1 MADSPSA
8 EELIA
13 HEWGIALETVKSWL
27 HPFAPNPLTTEFLLL
42 LGAGVML
49 GAYSVK
55 EVCDRLGLAPHH
67 AYEAVRF
74 QSVYRWR
81 KMLGE
86 LGYEMAIPLL
96 QELQAKSA
104 ATQSRACGV
113 LAVDDS
119 VLERLSREMGLVWAW
134 YSGRR
139 KRVVRGQDIVGLV
152 LVIGEVV
159 IPLEVRIV
167 SKQGRVTPTKP
178 EIYAQML
185 EHAKARFQQAG
196 IDLQKLATSG
206 DSAFLS
212 EPVQA
217 KCQELKVAG
226 VFGGKNNYVFTIDG
240 ETHKAPHWRTRF
252 AERLE
257 KDRWGC
263 DVPVYRTSAVSPTFG
278 KVTLVFCRRKGEQKV
293 SYFILT
299 QPLRTAEA
307 LHILHQHHWI
317 EVFWKRCKGLF
328 KLADSKLRTPQ
339 GARAGV
345 GIKVVGYLL
354 LLRLQIALKRYR
366 RFARISMD
374 RLVKLCQQFFDPIPV
389 FQEHFHLLPIDN
401 ISIDQYLRAS

>member
-1 MADSPSA
+1 MADASAA

-13 HEWGIALETVKSWL
+13 HELGIALETVKSWL
-27 HPFAPNPLTTEFLLL
+27 QSFAQNPRTTEFLLL

-55 EVCDRLGLAPHH
+55 EVCDRLGLVPHQ
-67 AYEAVRF
+67 AYAALRF

-81 KMLGE
+81 KVLGE
-86 LGYEMAIPLL
+86 LGYEMALPLL
-96 QELQAKSA
+96 QDLQAKSA

-139 KRVVRGQDIVGLV
+139 KRVVRGQDLVGLV

-159 IPLEVRIV
+159 IPLDVRIV
-167 SKQGRVTPTKP
+167 SKQGRGTPTKP

-185 EHAKARFQQAG
+185 AHAQARFQQAG

-212 EPVQA
+212 ELVQA

-226 VFGGKNNYVFTIDG
+226 VFGGKDNYVFTIDG

-252 AERLE
+252 SERLE
-257 KDRWGC
+257 TDRWGC
-263 DVPVYRTSAVSPTFG
+263 EVPVYRTTAVSPTFG
-278 KVTLVFCRRKGEQKV
+278 
-293 SYFILT
+293 
-299 QPLRTAEA
+299 
-307 LHILHQHHWI
+307 
-317 EVFWKRCKGLF
+317 
-328 KLADSKLRTPQ
+328 
-339 GARAGV
+339 
-345 GIKVVGYLL
+345 
-354 LLRLQIALKRYR
+354 QIG
-366 RFARISMD
+366 
-374 RLVKLCQQFFDPIPV
+374 
-389 FQEHFHLLPIDN
+389 
-401 ISIDQYLRAS
+401 RASCRERV

>member
-1 MADSPSA
+1 MADPFRA

-13 HEWGIALETVKSWL
+13 HELGIALESVKTWL
-27 HPFAPNPLTTEFLLL
+27 HPFGQNPRTTEFLLL
-42 LGAGVML
+42 LSAGVLL
-49 GAYSVK
+49 GAYSVN
-55 EVCDRLGLAPHH
+55 EVCDRLGLSPQQ
-67 AYEAVRF
+67 AYAAVRF

-81 KMLGE
+81 KVLGE

-96 QELQAKSA
+96 QELQGKSA
-104 ATQSRACGV
+104 ATQSRACCV

-139 KRVVRGQDIVGLV
+139 KRVVRGQDILGLV

-159 IPLEVRIV
+159 IPLDIRIV

-185 EHAKARFQQAG
+185 EHAQARFQQAG
-196 IDLQKLATSG
+196 LDLRDLATSG

-212 EPVQA
+212 EHVQA
-217 KCQELKVAG
+217 KCQDLKVAG
-226 VFGGKNNYVFTIDG
+226 VFGGKDSYVFTIEG
-240 ETHKAPHWRTRF
+240 ETHKAKHWRPHF
-252 AERLE
+252 ADRLE

-263 DVPVYRTSAVSPTFG
+263 EVPVYRTPAVSPTFG
-278 KVTLVFCRRKGEQKV
+278 KVILVFCRRKGARTV

-307 LHILHQHHWI
+307 LRIIHQHHWI

-328 KLADSKLRTPQ
+328 KLANSKLRTPQ